1 MADTVTLIFPWPL
14 FQGIKDGQPLVGGKL
29 YTYAAETSTPKASY
43 GDPFFV
49 TPNVN
54 PVVLDDQGAATVWLD
69 GYYHLRLTDAEDVL
83 LWDVPSYTF
92 AGGTPPA
99 PGDLIMGSTEA
110 TLQPTPG
117 AAVLTFGNAAP
128 AGYRVLGTTW
138 SIITSFGG
146 SQGVGSILVGDAHV
160 IDRWANIT
168 DLTAGQSGGQA
179 GFHGGDEPI
188 SPTAYS
194 VLVTA
199 VSGAFDGVGEIHI
212 TCFWSSLPADVP

>member
-14 FQGIKDGQPLVGGKL
+14 FQGIKDGQPLIGGKL

-117 AAVLTFGNAAP
+117 AAVLTFGNMAP
-128 AGYRVLGTTW
+128 AGYRIKGTTW
-138 SIITSFGG
+138 SISESMGTANGLS
-146 SQGVGSILVGDAHV
+146 SILLGDQNV
-160 IDRWANIT
+160 LDRWGQIT
-168 DLTAGQSGGQA
+168 DLTAGQTGGQLA
-179 GFHGGDEPI
+179 FRAGDEPI
-188 SPTAYS
+188 SPTSYTLLA
-194 VLVTA
+194 TA
-199 VSGAFDGVGEIHI
+199 VNGTFDGTGGLHCTV
-212 TCFWSSLPADVP
+212 FWESLPADTP